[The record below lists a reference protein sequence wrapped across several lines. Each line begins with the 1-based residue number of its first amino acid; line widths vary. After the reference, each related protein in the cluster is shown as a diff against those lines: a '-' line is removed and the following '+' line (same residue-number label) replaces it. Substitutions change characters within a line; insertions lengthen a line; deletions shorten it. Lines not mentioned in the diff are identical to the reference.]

1 MTSPVPC
8 PACQHPTVSNRCEE
22 CGAALNPGG
31 LRVERLIHQSAR
43 GRLYLARAED
53 GTQLAVKE
61 LVFAS
66 VPSVEEIDAFERE
79 ARTLHQ
85 LAHPR
90 IPRLVRFF
98 EEGRGVHLRFYLVQ
112 TFIAGPS
119 LLDRLTSQHY
129 SEADALA
136 VAREVLEVLRYLH
149 GLSPRVL
156 HRDIKPANL
165 IQREDGLFLVDFD
178 CARELRKGVTHQ
190 STLVGTFGYAPP
202 EQLGG
207 TVDASSD
214 LYALGATLV
223 HLLSRK
229 PPSELLGPGMRLQFE
244 GEVNVSPK
252 TQAFLARLLD
262 VDPSRRFRSAE
273 EALAALQAPTPPRAR
288 WKSRGRPARTTFPWR
303 AALGVT
309 VACLALAVV
318 ARSSSPGSASTPAE
332 ASQAA
337 SPPAPSA
344 RVKLDHPF
352 VVNGLEITP
361 LFIEQN
367 EKRGPQPSDPTTH
380 VQLRFEV
387 RARSPHTAQVAWWG
401 LGSRWLQYATLLSS
415 SPACIRCETVKPVQ
429 AFFTFPDGR
438 QEEAH
443 RLNEEVSSYFMVDDE
458 EMTPDLVLTVDV
470 GFEAEPG
477 RLPLAVR
484 FYDGHVV
491 VLPWGT

>member
-1 MTSPVPC
+1 MTAPVPC
-8 PACQHPTVSNRCEE
+8 PACQHPSVSNRCEE

-31 LRVERLIHQSAR
+31 FRVERLIHQSAR

-53 GTQLAVKE
+53 GAQFAVKE

-66 VPSVEEIDAFERE
+66 VPSVEELEAFERE
-79 ARTLHQ
+79 ARTLQQ

-98 EEGRGVHLRFYLVQ
+98 EEGRGAHLRFYLVQ

-119 LLDRLTSQHY
+119 LLDRLSSQRY
-129 SEADALA
+129 SEADALE
-136 VAREVLEVLRYLH
+136 VAREVLEILRYLH

-190 STLVGTFGYAPP
+190 STLVGTFGYSPP

-229 PPSELLGPGMRLQFE
+229 LPSELLGPGMRLHFE
-244 GEVNVSPK
+244 GAVNVSPR
-252 TQAFLARLLD
+252 TQALLARLLD
-262 VDPSRRFRSAE
+262 VDPSKRFRSAE
-273 EALAALQAPTPPRAR
+273 EALVALQAPAPPKAR
-288 WKSRGRPARTTFPWR
+288 GVSGRHPARRTFPWR
-303 AALGVT
+303 VALGVA

-318 ARSSSPGSASTPAE
+318 SHNASRDSASAPTA
-332 ASQAA
+332 ASRAA
-337 SPPAPSA
+337 SPPASSA
-344 RVKLDHPF
+344 QVTFDHPF

-361 LFIEQN
+361 LFIEQR
-367 EKRGPQPSDPTTH
+367 EKRGPEPSDPTTH

-387 RARSPHTAQVAWWG
+387 RANSPHTARVAWWG
-401 LGSRWLQYATLLSS
+401 LGTRWLQYATLLSS
-415 SPACIRCETVKPVQ
+415 SQECIRCETVKPAQ

-443 RLNEEVSSYFMVDDE
+443 RLNEEVASYFMVDED
-458 EMTPDLVLTVDV
+458 EMTPGLMMTVDV
-470 GFEAEPG
+470 GFDAEPG

-484 FYDGHVV
+484 FFDGHVV

>member
-1 MTSPVPC
+1 
-8 PACQHPTVSNRCEE
+8 
-22 CGAALNPGG
+22 
-31 LRVERLIHQSAR
+31 VERLIHQSAR

-66 VPSVEEIDAFERE
+66 VPSVEEIEAFERE
-79 ARTLHQ
+79 AMTLQQ

-98 EEGRGVHLRFYLVQ
+98 KEGRGAHLRFYLVQ

-119 LLDRLTSQHY
+119 LLDRLSSQRY
-129 SEADALA
+129 SEADALE
-136 VAREVLEVLRYLH
+136 VAREVLEILRYLQ

-190 STLVGTFGYAPP
+190 STLVGTFGYSPP

-244 GEVNVSPK
+244 GAVNVSPK

-262 VDPSRRFRSAE
+262 VDPSKRFRSAE
-273 EALAALQAPTPPRAR
+273 EALAALQAPAP
-288 WKSRGRPARTTFPWR
+288 PARRTFRWR
-303 AALGVT
+303 LALGVA
-309 VACLALAVV
+309 VPCFALAVV
-318 ARSSSPGSASTPAE
+318 SSNASRDNASAPTA

-337 SPPAPSA
+337 SLPASSA
-344 RVKLDHPF
+344 QVKLDHPF
-352 VVNGLEITP
+352 VVNGLELTP
-361 LFIEQN
+361 LFIEQR
-367 EKRGPQPSDPTTH
+367 EKRGPRPSDPTTH

-387 RARSPHTAQVAWWG
+387 RAHSPHTAQVAWLG
-401 LGSRWLQYATLLSS
+401 LGALWLQYATLLSS
-415 SPACIRCETVKPVQ
+415 SPECIRCETVKPAQ

-443 RLNEEVSSYFMVDDE
+443 RLNEEVSSYFMVDED
-458 EMTPDLVLTVDV
+458 EMTPELVMTVEAGFDV
-470 GFEAEPG
+470 EPG